1 MLTELDQFIQFLID
15 HQSDDRVRIS
25 KKMKYGFRHYHLL
38 FVIDDEP
45 EESKNSNHPFLA
57 RFSGSV
63 EIVFDNRNKCI
74 DLFDHSSDEHIVI
87 EDLELLEKWND
98 VLEQIVNVDIG
109 VRVTRI
115 MESALAACY
124 RKDLHRIY
132 KMKYLFDEEDD
143 TKTDLDF

>member
-1 MLTELDQFIQFLID
+1 MLKELDQFIQFLID
-15 HQSDDRVRIS
+15 HKSDDGVRIS
-25 KKMKYGFRHYHLL
+25 KKMKYGFRYYHLL

-109 VRVTRI
+109 ARVTRM